1 MLVQLK
7 TEIVLKTRSLH
18 SKQNLDPDKLKS
30 AISTTHKSQPK
41 KSKMNPKSLRMNN
54 VRKRLVTRPRLR
66 AWNNQ

>member
-7 TEIVLKTRSLH
+7 IEKVLRTRSL
-18 SKQNLDPDKLKS
+18 NLKLSLDTDILKS
-30 AISTTHKSQPK
+30 AIFTTHKSHPK